1 MPKPN
6 NNNKPART
14 KPVQMN
20 LPFIVTGKEQHGNDY
35 DVNSVNALV
44 ADLQSTGT
52 FDKLSVM
59 ATVAKKVVLNK
70 EDARGVMS
78 VARIQSYNA
87 ENGEIDLLFFGKNAE
102 YAAACSG
109 MAVVP
114 RVRCERDSKKVAT
127 ILAFEIVDMM
137 EA

>member
-1 MPKPN
+1 MPKF

-20 LPFIVTGKEQHGNDY
+20 MPFIVTGKDQYGNDY
-35 DVNSVNALV
+35 DADSVNELI
-44 ADLQSTGT
+44 ADIQSTGT
-52 FDKLSVM
+52 FDKLSIM

-78 VARIQSYNA
+78 VARIQSYNP

-102 YAAACSG
+102 YADKCSG

-114 RVRCERDSKKVAT
+114 RVRCDRDSKKVTT
-127 ILAFEIVDMM
+127 ILAFEIINMM

>member
-6 NNNKPART
+6 NNNNKPVRT

-20 LPFIVTGKEQHGNDY
+20 LPFIVTGKDQHGNSY
-35 DVNSVNALV
+35 VNTLIE
-44 ADLQSTGT
+44 DLQSAGT

-78 VARIQSYNA
+78 VARVQSYNA

-102 YAAACSG
+102 YATACSG

-114 RVRCERDSKKVAT
+114 RVRYERDSKKVTT
-127 ILAFEIVDMM
+127 IIAFEIVDMM